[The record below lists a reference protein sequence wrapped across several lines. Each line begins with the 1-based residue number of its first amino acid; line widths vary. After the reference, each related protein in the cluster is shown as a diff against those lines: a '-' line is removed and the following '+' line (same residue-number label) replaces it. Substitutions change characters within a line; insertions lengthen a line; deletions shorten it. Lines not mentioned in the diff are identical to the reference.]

1 VIEQLDTLPDGFWPA
16 LTDGEEDPF
25 EVGEDQTRWRTKE
38 DHLVLFEAGRAIA
51 HVGLTR
57 AEVEIGTERF
67 EVVGV
72 GGVLVNRD
80 HRRQG
85 RLRPLFEA
93 ALERASTYGPDR
105 AMLFTLAKN
114 APVYERFGFARIAAP
129 VVAGGQDMADE
140 AMWKPLRDGVSWPDG
155 PVNLPQLPF

>member
-1 VIEQLDTLPDGFWPA
+1 VIEHVDTLPDDFWA
-16 LTDGEEDPF
+16 TLTDGEEDPF
-25 EVGEDQTRWRTKE
+25 EVGDDLTKWRRKELHSVLYED
-38 DHLVLFEAGRAIA
+38 GRAIA
-51 HVGLTR
+51 HVGLTL
-57 AEVEIGTERF
+57 AEVEIGAERF
-67 EVVGV
+67 DVVGV

-80 HRRQG
+80 HRGQG
-85 RLRPLFEA
+85 KLRPLFEA
-93 ALERASTYGPDR
+93 ALARDLGPDR

-114 APVYERFGFARIAAP
+114 APVYERFGFARITAP